1 MDPDEI
7 AEGVSQRD
15 ADNSRYAALFNAQR
29 HNSPVRSISGNRLFS
44 RPVPIDQAIR
54 NEKGKLENV
63 SLLQDIKL
71 KKYTLIALFCFLA
84 VETILIFIMSFFQ
97 GFKAWG
103 FLLEEWSFR
112 LLVSATITQITVM
125 LLIAVRHLFP
135 QKHIP

>member
-1 MDPDEI
+1 MDPDKI
-7 AEGVSQRD
+7 AESITQRD
-15 ADNSRYAALFNAQR
+15 VDNTRYAALLNAQR
-29 HNSPVRSISGNRLFS
+29 HSSPVRSMSGNRLFS

-54 NEKGKLENV
+54 NEKGKLENA

-84 VETILIFIMSFFQ
+84 VETVLIFVMSFFQ

-103 FLLEEWSFR
+103 FLMEEWSFR
-112 LLVSATITQITVM
+112 LLVSATITQITFM

-135 QKHIP
+135 QKHIS